1 MHKLTTRTP
10 HYFPYI
16 AKSVGWCRFILRWC
30 LFVCWNSLTFG
41 CSQGH
46 RSVPVLT
53 ILVSLGVLR
62 HENGGW
68 SQSLTLFLLNTGLA
82 LLGSSAGFSI
92 GHAENI
98 VCLNTAVEATVPRNG
113 VAELLSLVLG
123 ILNTVEYAEGV
134 FIWFLS
140 LNITTLSVLETNCS
154 RSVSLLNH
162 VVWGVNSVELVNSR
176 RRNGLHRYK
185 VSKLW
190 KIFGDCYNSRTR
202 DLPSYRYPLGGLL
215 RQSEQ

>member
-53 ILVSLGVLR
+53 VLVSLGVLW

-68 SQSLTLFLLNTGLA
+68 SQSLSLFLLNAGLA
-82 LLGSSAGFSI
+82 LLGSSAGLSI

-98 VCLNTAVEATVPRNG
+98 VSLNTAVEATVPRNG
-113 VAELLSLVLG
+113 IAELLSLVLG
-123 ILNTVEYAEGV
+123 VLNTVENAEGV

-140 LNITTLSVLETNCS
+140 LDITTLSVLETNCS
-154 RSVSLLNH
+154 RSVSLLNN
-162 VVWGVNSVELVNSR
+162 VVRSINTVEFVNGSG
-176 RRNGLHRYK
+176 RNGLHK
-185 VSKLW
+185 IQVSKLW
-190 KIFGDCYNSRTR
+190 KIFGGCYNSRAR
-202 DLPSYRYPLGGLL
+202 DLPSYRCPLGG
-215 RQSEQ
+215 